1 MDLHKLVHVT
11 LIVTSLFP
19 CNLLLLPLT
28 SPPSHLSSL
37 SPLLPLTSP
46 SQEEPEEFI
55 AAQWYK
61 AATNASNPVEQ
72 LKAYQKA
79 IQSLQVED
87 VYCVLC

>member
-1 MDLHKLVHVT
+1 MDLHELVHVT

-28 SPPSHLSSL
+28 SPP
-37 SPLLPLTSP
+37 
-46 SQEEPEEFI
+46 QEEPEEFI

-61 AATNASNPVEQ
+61 AATNASNPVER

-79 IQSLQVED
+79 IQTLQVEE
-87 VYCVLC
+87 VP